1 MDKIRSV
8 INVGKVNIKKALDSN
23 TATKVNKINLVS
35 NSSKIEK
42 QQDSTSFSDV
52 LALSLF
58 LENDQ
63 KATLSEDGPYS
74 LNSYS
79 DKDNIYLNKLSDIMT
94 FTKNDL
100 GKENYKI
107 YVEYLK
113 GKKLSEICMDDDTLH
128 LITDEE
134 AIKTILEK
142 LHIEKD
148 ASEVIAEINAVLQ
161 NSHFAGSTLSEE
173 MKNSTIME
181 IASTGSGYDAFVLKD
196 ADGNYVIVNSCT
208 NETSVEDY
216 AAIIYTLFQ
225 QISGDEELFSMVFNN
240 ILPLFRNDDLSR
252 EDLFSELASKGTN
265 YFKEI
270 NEGQLRDNKELI
282 EKYASL
288 ARDENVKLELNGYSL
303 GGGIQLAAYS
313 EACIED
319 PKLEEVIES
328 VSVFNPFLS
337 FAEQQ
342 KEEKKVYTFEE
353 MRERKDHPYLIQY
366 LANSDKVRIYSGEGD
381 MVSTFNTSI
390 DELKDKFVF
399 LHAREIEKDSVKDI
413 RQLPS
418 IILGGGSN
426 HIIDALDQNYFDE
439 KGNVTEA
446 GQYISVLDLVSNA
459 ADFPSLFLLS
469 NEYNTNYQYLMS
481 FIMNFSGIQE
491 QIDTLTD
498 QNAKS
503 ILTSILNYLKND
515 IGSISYDGLTSS
527 IANGCWEAIE
537 ENIGQQNFFM
547 EGIANF
553 FKDESVFQQAMFRF
567 FHDED
572 TQNDVL
578 TLISLIQAGDTTDAS
593 IVIYNMTYHLDQFYG
608 EEIDSLG
615 WAPGSKVVNRIIKDQ
630 FIESLRNALDG
641 LVH

>member
-1 MDKIRSV
+1 MDKIGSV

-240 ILPLFRNDDLSR
+240 RVVR
-252 EDLFSELASKGTN
+252 
-265 YFKEI
+265 
-270 NEGQLRDNKELI
+270 
-282 EKYASL
+282 
-288 ARDENVKLELNGYSL
+288 KLN
-303 GGGIQLAAYS
+303 
-313 EACIED
+313 
-319 PKLEEVIES
+319 
-328 VSVFNPFLS
+328 
-337 FAEQQ
+337 
-342 KEEKKVYTFEE
+342 
-353 MRERKDHPYLIQY
+353 
-366 LANSDKVRIYSGEGD
+366 
-381 MVSTFNTSI
+381 
-390 DELKDKFVF
+390 
-399 LHAREIEKDSVKDI
+399 
-413 RQLPS
+413 
-418 IILGGGSN
+418 
-426 HIIDALDQNYFDE
+426 
-439 KGNVTEA
+439 
-446 GQYISVLDLVSNA
+446 
-459 ADFPSLFLLS
+459 
-469 NEYNTNYQYLMS
+469 
-481 FIMNFSGIQE
+481 
-491 QIDTLTD
+491 
-498 QNAKS
+498 
-503 ILTSILNYLKND
+503 
-515 IGSISYDGLTSS
+515 
-527 IANGCWEAIE
+527 
-537 ENIGQQNFFM
+537 
-547 EGIANF
+547 
-553 FKDESVFQQAMFRF
+553 
-567 FHDED
+567 
-572 TQNDVL
+572 
-578 TLISLIQAGDTTDAS
+578 
-593 IVIYNMTYHLDQFYG
+593 
-608 EEIDSLG
+608 
-615 WAPGSKVVNRIIKDQ
+615 
-630 FIESLRNALDG
+630 
-641 LVH
+641 

>member
-426 HIIDALDQNYFDE
+426 YIIDALDQNYFDE

-537 ENIGQQNFFM
+537 ENIDQQNFFM

-578 TLISLIQAGDTTDAS
+578 TLISLI
-593 IVIYNMTYHLDQFYG
+593 
-608 EEIDSLG
+608 
-615 WAPGSKVVNRIIKDQ
+615 
-630 FIESLRNALDG
+630 
-641 LVH
+641 